1 MKFAILQVWYLS
13 LDIFCFLLDF
23 ISLIMK
29 VHSISL
35 VCSLHNLVKIAH
47 CLIYFMGGYKKFSA
61 IEFSIPHLVLIEA
74 NIDTHRI
81 HKDIYLPQNDHRSF
95 L

>member
-1 MKFAILQVWYLS
+1 MKE
-13 LDIFCFLLDF
+13 
-23 ISLIMK
+23 
-29 VHSISL
+29 HNISL

-61 IEFSIPHLVLIEA
+61 IEFSIPYLVLIEA

-81 HKDIYLPQNDHRSF
+81 HKDIYLPQNDHRPF